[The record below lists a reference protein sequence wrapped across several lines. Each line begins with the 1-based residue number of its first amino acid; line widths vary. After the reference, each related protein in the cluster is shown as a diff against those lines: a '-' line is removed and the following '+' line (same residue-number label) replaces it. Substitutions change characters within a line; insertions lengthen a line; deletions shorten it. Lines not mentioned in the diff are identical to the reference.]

1 MSTTLIASAL
11 VSGLVN
17 GALYALLGLAVI
29 LIFRTTAVAN
39 FAQGDI
45 GMLAAFGFLMFFLPA
60 GLPFWAA
67 WLVTLCFGGLCGA
80 LTYLLLLRVRP
91 AAGHLNMTVRTLGL
105 YTLIYAVAVY
115 VWGEGEPYRVPSLFG
130 ASAVDLAGF
139 NVSQDQLGTMAVAV
153 VLAAAFLLFFRFTRV
168 GLAMRAVAINA
179 DVAMLQGV
187 DVKRVVLLAWIVACA
202 MSAAVALLVAPTSFL
217 GTDLMRPYLLK
228 AFTAAI
234 LGGMYSF
241 PGVLIGGVVLG
252 LAESMAA
259 MALSIHFRETFVFVV
274 LLLVLLLRPA
284 GILGTVQRAR
294 V

>member
-1 MSTTLIASAL
+1 MSSSLIASAL

-39 FAQGDI
+39 FAQGEV
-45 GMLAAFGFLMFFLPA
+45 GMLSAFAFLMFILPV

-67 WLVTLCFGGLCGA
+67 WLATLAFGALCGA
-80 LTYLLLLRVRP
+80 ATYLVLLRVRP
-91 AAGHLNMTVRTLGL
+91 AAGHLNLTVRTLGL
-105 YTLIYAVAVY
+105 YTLVYAAAVY
-115 VWGEGEPYRVPSLFG
+115 WWGEGEPYRVPSLFG
-130 ASAVDLAGF
+130 PTAVSLAGF
-139 NVSQDQLGTMAVAV
+139 NVSQDQLGTMGVAL
-153 VLAAAFLLFFRFTRV
+153 VLAAVFLLFFRFTRV

-179 DVAMLQGV
+179 DVAALQGV
-187 DVKRVVLLAWIVACA
+187 DVRRVVLLAWMVACA
-202 MSAAVALLVAPTSFL
+202 LSAAVALLVAPTSFL

-241 PGVLIGGVVLG
+241 PGVLVGGVILG
-252 LAESMAA
+252 LSESLAA

-284 GILGTVQRAR
+284 GIFGSVQRVR

>member
-1 MSTTLIASAL
+1 MSGSLFASAL

-17 GALYALLGLAVI
+17 GALYALLGLAII

-39 FAQGDI
+39 FAQGEI
-45 GMLAAFGFLMFFLPA
+45 GMLAAFAFLMFILPA

-67 WLVTLCFGGLCGA
+67 WLSTLAFGALCGA
-80 LTYLLLLRVRP
+80 ATYLVLLRVRP
-91 AAGHLNMTVRTLGL
+91 GAGHLNLTVRTLGL
-105 YTLIYAVAVY
+105 YTLVYAAAVY
-115 VWGEGEPYRVPSLFG
+115 WWGEGEPYRMPSLFG
-130 ASAVDLAGF
+130 ATPVTLAGF
-139 NVSQDQLGTMAVAV
+139 NVSQDQLGTMGVAV
-153 VLAAAFLLFFRFTRV
+153 VVAAGFLLLFRFTRV

-187 DVKRVVLLAWIVACA
+187 DVRRVVLLAWMVACA
-202 MSAAVALLVAPTSFL
+202 LSAAVALLVAPTSFL

-241 PGVLIGGVVLG
+241 PGVLLGGVVLG
-252 LAESMAA
+252 LSESLAA

-284 GILGTVQRAR
+284 GILGSVQRSR